1 MNALWFA
8 FIIYI
13 LGMAVVLYFRPSF
26 MFDGGAWKEFGL
38 SSGNNTKHSN
48 TTLFPFWMFVV
59 VWSIVSYL
67 GGTLVV
73 VGFATISGDSTLVN
87 VIPEETPNGNSS
99 TADAAT
105 TEATEA
111 TGTAGTTEATGTAGA
126 TEATGAT
133 GTTDAADTSGTTG
146 TVKEKPTPHMMFD
159 EETTPEYDLLRPRRR
174 RKAAR
179 PRKPLTGYY
188 VKGIV
193 NGKETYVYY
202 GSQSPFDKK

>member
-8 FIIYI
+8 FVVYI

-38 SSGNNTKHSN
+38 SSGSSTKHSN

-59 VWSIVSYL
+59 LWSIVSYL
-67 GGTLVV
+67 AGTLVV
-73 VGFATISGDSTLVN
+73 VGVAATSGNSTLVN
-87 VIPEETPNGNSS
+87 VIPEETLDTNNSADVAPVA
-99 TADAAT
+99 ADAPVAPV
-105 TEATEA
+105 APV
-111 TGTAGTTEATGTAGA
+111 
-126 TEATGAT
+126 
-133 GTTDAADTSGTTG
+133 AADAP
-146 TVKEKPTPHMMFD
+146 KPVEADATKPAAPPELVFN
-159 EETTPEYDLLRPRRR
+159 EETPPDHNRRQPRRR
-174 RKAAR
+174 RDKAAR
-179 PRKPLTGYY
+179 TPMTGYY